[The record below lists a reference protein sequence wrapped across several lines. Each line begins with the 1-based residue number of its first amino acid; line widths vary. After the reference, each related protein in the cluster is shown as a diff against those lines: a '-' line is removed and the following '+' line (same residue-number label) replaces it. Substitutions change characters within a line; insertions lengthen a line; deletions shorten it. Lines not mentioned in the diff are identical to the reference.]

1 MLKILGVIGLRSG
14 SKGLKNK
21 NILKINN
28 KPLAAI
34 AIINAKNSKYINRVI
49 VSTDS
54 KYYAKISN
62 KYGAETP
69 FLRPKK
75 LSTDLSD
82 ELDYI
87 YHLLNFLKKKENYKP
102 DIIVRLL
109 ATVPLQK
116 SKDIDICV
124 KKLLSNKKYDS
135 CTVISEA
142 GQHPQKA
149 LKISRSNNL
158 VGYIS
163 GGSIDI
169 GKKQNRNQ
177 YKKAYFRSNI
187 VASRYETIFKFNSL
201 TGKKNT
207 YHIIPQNRSIDID
220 TSLDFKIAKFLL
232 NKKN

>member
-21 NILKINN
+21 NILKINK

-34 AIINAKNSKYINRVI
+34 AIVNAIKSKYINRII

-69 FLRPKK
+69 FLRPKR
-75 LSTDLSD
+75 LSTDLSN

-109 ATVPLQK
+109 AVPLQK
-116 SKDIDICV
+116 SEDIDKCV
-124 KKLLSNKKYDS
+124 KKLLSNKKFDS
-135 CTVISEA
+135 CTVIAEA

-149 LKISRSNNL
+149 LKINRSNNL

-163 GGSIDI
+163 GSGI
-169 GKKQNRNQ
+169 GIGRKQNRNQ
-177 YKKAYFRSNI
+177 YQKAYFRSNI
-187 VASRYETIFKFNSL
+187 VASRYKTIFKFNSL

-232 NKKN
+232 KKNK

>member
-87 YHLLNFLKKKENYKP
+87 YHLLNFLKKKRE
-102 DIIVRLL
+102 L
-109 ATVPLQK
+109 
-116 SKDIDICV
+116 
-124 KKLLSNKKYDS
+124 
-135 CTVISEA
+135 
-142 GQHPQKA
+142 
-149 LKISRSNNL
+149 
-158 VGYIS
+158 
-163 GGSIDI
+163 
-169 GKKQNRNQ
+169 
-177 YKKAYFRSNI
+177 
-187 VASRYETIFKFNSL
+187 
-201 TGKKNT
+201 
-207 YHIIPQNRSIDID
+207 
-220 TSLDFKIAKFLL
+220 
-232 NKKN
+232 